1 MAVVLGL
8 AAAVVYGAS
17 DFLGGLASRRSGA
30 YAVVVWSQF
39 AGLLILAGA
48 IVVTGEAMPPGR
60 DLLWGAVAGVGGGT
74 GVVLLY
80 RGLAIGRMAIVAPTA
95 AVGGAVIPVLV
106 GLTLGERPAA
116 LALVGV
122 VVAVTAIALVSSSHD
137 DAGPADVRR
146 RLPPGFAE
154 AVGAGLGFALFFV
167 SLDQTTDAAD
177 LWPLLAARV
186 SIAVAAFAGV
196 ATRSALRPVTGAG
209 GQIVVLGVLDMV
221 ANLLYV
227 LASRRGLLSIVAV
240 LVSLYPASTVVLARF
255 ILHERFTRT
264 QLAGLAAAAA
274 GVTLIAV
281 V

>member
-8 AAAVVYGAS
+8 AAAIVYGAS
-17 DFLGGLASRRSGA
+17 DFLGGLATRRSGA

-39 AGLLILAGA
+39 AGLLILAA
-48 IVVTGEAMPPGR
+48 AVLLTGETLPPTR
-60 DLLWGAVAGVGGGT
+60 DLVWGAVGGIGGGS

-95 AVGGAVIPVLV
+95 AVGGAVIPVVV
-106 GLTLGERPAA
+106 GLALGERPPA

-122 VVAVTAIALVSSSHD
+122 LVAVAAIGLVSSSH
-137 DAGPADVRR
+137 AGASTGAHRR
-146 RLPPGFAE
+146 RLPPGFIE

-167 SLDQTTDAAD
+167 ALDRTTGTAD

-186 SIAVAAFAGV
+186 SIAVAGLAGI
-196 ATRSALRPVTGAG
+196 ATRSTLRPAPGSLA
-209 GQIVVLGVLDMV
+209 QIACLGVLDMV
-221 ANLLYV
+221 ANLLYI

-255 ILHERFTRT
+255 VLGERFTRP
-264 QLAGLAAAAA
+264 QLAGLVAAAA

>member
-1 MAVVLGL
+1 MAVLLGL

-17 DFLGGLASRRSGA
+17 DFLGGLATRRSGA

-39 AGLLILAGA
+39 TGLLILAA
-48 IVVTGEAMPPGR
+48 AVLVTGEGMPPAR
-60 DLLWGAVAGVGGGT
+60 DLAWGAAGGVGGGS

-80 RGLAIGRMAIVAPTA
+80 RGLSIGRMAIVAPTA

-106 GLTLGERPAA
+106 GLALGERPAPLA
-116 LALVGV
+116 LAGV
-122 VVAVTAIALVSSSHD
+122 LVAVTAIALVSSSHD
-137 DAGPADVRR
+137 GVRPAGDRR
-146 RLPPGFAE
+146 RLPPGFLE

-167 SLDQTTDAAD
+167 CLDRTTGAAD
-177 LWPLLAARV
+177 LWPLVAARV
-186 SIAVAAFAGV
+186 SIAVAGLAGI
-196 ATRSALRPVTGAG
+196 ATRSALRPAPGSMR
-209 GQIVVLGVLDMV
+209 QIALLGVLDMV

-227 LASRRGLLSIVAV
+227 LASRRGMLSIVAV

-255 ILHERFTRT
+255 VLGERFTRP
-264 QLAGLAAAAA
+264 QLAGLVAAAA